1 MNDINISIKV
11 PHHQQSV
18 LVFFFVPKSYR
29 KIGKNK
35 NEKGEHQKISIFYIT
50 YLFHRGGNLLRVL
63 GIIRGFS

>member
-35 NEKGEHQKISIFYIT
+35 NEKGEHQKS
-50 YLFHRGGNLLRVL
+50 V
-63 GIIRGFS
+63 FSTLHIYFTGEVIYCAY